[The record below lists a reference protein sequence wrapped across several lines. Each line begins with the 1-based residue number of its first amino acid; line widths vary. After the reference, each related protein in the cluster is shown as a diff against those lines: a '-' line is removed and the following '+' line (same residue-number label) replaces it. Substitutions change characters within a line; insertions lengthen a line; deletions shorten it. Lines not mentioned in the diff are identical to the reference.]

1 MKKILKALLIFLLI
15 ICVTG
20 CGKKEVKEE
29 KEKINYI
36 NPILYK
42 VTKEGSDNTIYLL
55 GSIHAANKSDLNFA
69 DYVMN
74 AYNSSDYTAF
84 EFDLVKYEKDLQKQ
98 IDDAKKLLNDDGSTL
113 KDHVSEE
120 QYNKIVNFLKEHNL
134 YNSLYFSYKMVMI
147 ESLISSSS
155 LKDAGLNQESGIDK
169 YFINQSNK
177 DKKEILEIE
186 NSDFQMDLLA
196 NFSDELYLFMINDV
210 IDNYDAEVEGL
221 KKLYDAWKNGD
232 YNSII
237 ELAFDEYNYDTL
249 TDHEK
254 EMIDEYTKALLD
266 DRNINMTNIINDY
279 FTNNKNVFVV
289 VGIAHIIGDD
299 GIVNQLSNMGYNV
312 ERVNN

>member
-1 MKKILKALLIFLLI
+1 MKKILKTLLI
-15 ICVTG
+15 ILLILCVTG
-20 CGKKEVKEE
+20 CGKKEE
-29 KEKINYI
+29 KKVEIDYI

-42 VTKEGSDNTIYLL
+42 VTKEGSDNIIYLF
-55 GSIHAANKSDLNFA
+55 GSIHAADKSDLNFA
-69 DYVMN
+69 SYVMN

-84 EFDLVKYEKDLQKQ
+84 EFDIVKYEKDLQKQ
-98 IDDAKKLLNDDGSTL
+98 IDDAKKLLNEDGSTL

-147 ESLISSSS
+147 ESLISSST

-169 YFINQSNK
+169 YFINQSKK
-177 DKKEILEIE
+177 DKKEIFEIE

-196 NFSDELYLFMINDV
+196 DFSDELYLFMINDV

-254 EMIDEYTKALLD
+254 EMIDEYTKTLLD
-266 DRNINMTNIINDY
+266 NRNVNMTNIINDY